1 MRKTKSTLITG
12 QLRAAVSESVSSEK
26 SNFIYCEM
34 FGPQSAVTL
43 LAFILKS
50 RRPAKNLFQ
59 RSYCQKILN
68 VTVFMDGYIT

>member
-1 MRKTKSTLITG
+1 MKQTKNTLISG

-26 SNFIYCEM
+26 SNFFIYCEM

-50 RRPAKNLFQ
+50 RRPAKK
-59 RSYCQKILN
+59 SIP
-68 VTVFMDGYIT
+68 T